1 MKILVLNNSSSKGG
15 AAHAANR
22 ITEAISKY
30 FADLD
35 IKIYVDKTQKL
46 NNYHADINNSWVQKK
61 IAFLRTAIDYAP
73 RKILTNIRYGRYSF
87 WFIGKRLSKFIEA
100 YKPDIIHLHWINEGF
115 LSCNF
120 FEYINKNNIP
130 VVITMHDSWYFTGG
144 CHSPFE
150 CRKYENLCFSCP
162 QVKFDKY
169 LKFALRQQNKKKIL
183 FQEKNNY
190 YFIAPS
196 TWLYNNA
203 KLSKVLANNS
213 LDVIPNP
220 IDTEIFKNYDK
231 NESKKL
237 LKLNP
242 KKKYI
247 LFGSSSYDEL
257 KGYKIFQQVVK
268 ELNIKD
274 VEIITFGAD
283 INIECVIPHQ
293 HIGYLRDTA
302 SLNLLYSAADFV
314 IVPSLQE
321 NLSYT
326 IMESLSSGTPVIA
339 FDVGGNSDLIKDN
352 INGFLIKNI
361 SPEALREKIIY
372 ALSVKNYQQLSEN
385 ARKFVEE
392 NFSYEIIAKKYLNL
406 YNRLMDKK

>member
-30 FADLD
+30 NADLD

-46 NNYHADINNSWVQKK
+46 NYYHADINDSWIQKK
-61 IAFLRTAIDYAP
+61 IAFFRTAIDFFP
-73 RKILTNIRYGRYSF
+73 RKLLTNTTYGRYSF
-87 WFIGKRLSKFIEA
+87 WFIGKRLSKFIET

-115 LSCNF
+115 LSYNF
-120 FEYINKNNIP
+120 FEYINRNNIP
-130 VVITMHDSWYFTGG
+130 VIITMHDSWYFTGG

-150 CRKYENLCFSCP
+150 CKKYEDLCLSCP

-169 LKFALRQQNKKKIL
+169 LKLAFRQQNQKKIL

-190 YFIAPS
+190 NFIAPS

-203 KLSKVLANNS
+203 KLSNVLANNS
-213 LDVIPNP
+213 LDIIPNP
-220 IDTEIFKNYDK
+220 IDTDIFKNNNK
-231 NESKKL
+231 IEAKKL

-242 KKKYI
+242 EKRYI

-257 KGYKIFQQVVK
+257 KGYKIFQK
-268 ELNIKD
+268 AIKNLNIKD

-283 INIECVIPHQ
+283 IIIQSVMPHQ
-293 HIGYLRDTA
+293 HMGYLCDAT

-314 IVPSLQE
+314 VLPSLQE

-352 INGFLIKNI
+352 VNGLLIKNI
-361 SPEALREKIIY
+361 SPEALRERIIY
-372 ALSVKNYQQLSEN
+372 ALNIENYKQLSEN
-385 ARKFVEE
+385 ARKYVEE

-406 YNRLMDKK
+406 YNKLLDIK